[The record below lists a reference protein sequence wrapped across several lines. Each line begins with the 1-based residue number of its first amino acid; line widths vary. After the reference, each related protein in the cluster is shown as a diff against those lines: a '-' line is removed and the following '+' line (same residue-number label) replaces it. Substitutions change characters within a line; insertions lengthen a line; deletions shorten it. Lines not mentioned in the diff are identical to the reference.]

1 MAYENAAIWLSSRA
15 GYRECLETVDRQ
27 KKKKSRTFSD
37 LDTQYILSVTQRAEQ
52 SDVCDTFESQ
62 HLNVSPCTYSLI
74 PNYMYYVG
82 LQVELTRA
90 NLFVKYVS
98 LRMNL

>member
-1 MAYENAAIWLSSRA
+1 MKMLPYGFLLELDTENVSKQS
-15 GYRECLETVDRQ
+15 TD
-27 KKKKSRTFSD
+27 KKKRKSRTFSD

-74 PNYMYYVG
+74 PNYICIMSG